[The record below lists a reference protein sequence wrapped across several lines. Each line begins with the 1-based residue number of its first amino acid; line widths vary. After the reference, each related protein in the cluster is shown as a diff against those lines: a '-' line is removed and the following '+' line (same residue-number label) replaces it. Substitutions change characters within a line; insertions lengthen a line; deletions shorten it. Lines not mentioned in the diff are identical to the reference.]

1 MFEETAV
8 FTSDCSINEVRGH
21 VIQAHLFAVL
31 KVDLGNLRVTICW
44 VIGVVGP
51 EGVLLGLLTNL
62 DELGK
67 RVENTDGAVCA
78 NARHREGGSN
88 HRGDHDP
95 CESAKPRDTQKSFGK
110 VAWCS
115 A

>member
-1 MFEETAV
+1 MLEETTV

-31 KVDLGNLRVTICW
+31 KVDLGNLRVA
-44 VIGVVGP
+44 IGGVVCGVGP

-67 RVENTDGAVCA
+67 RVKNTDGTVRAD
-78 NARHREGGSN
+78 ARNREGGSN
-88 HRGDHDP
+88 HRGDHEP
-95 CESAKPRDTQKSFGK
+95 CECAKPGDTQKRFGE
-110 VAWCS
+110 VTWCS
-115 A
+115 T